1 MDETVLPGS
10 IADVDPELAERF
22 TDDSPTPPGLA
33 LPNSSKQ
40 RVQVKCVICGTL
52 KDVSALAASITPYC
66 IGCGRGRNK
75 AKGEIAPVPY
85 EKSIAFKY
93 PELAELFCDD
103 SPTPADQAA
112 YSSPKGSRQR
122 VKVKCIDCGEP
133 KEVSAFAAV
142 QSVSCARCRGR
153 LNASGLRRAK
163 GEYQV
168 SSKPLRYE
176 KSIAFKH
183 PELAALFCDDSP
195 TPPDQAAYS
204 TQRGMSQRVKVLCS
218 ACGEPKEVSAYAAVM
233 AKDAGCKSCQIPS
246 APLPTGSTASK
257 GENELTDYVESLGH
271 TVIRRDR
278 TLLDGKELDIYLPE
292 LKLALEFNG
301 DYWHSDEWLLS
312 RGNITAEEYHR
323 TKLELAA
330 EKGVRLGFVWNSEWR
345 FKWSRKP
352 ILEAVAE
359 FLATDE
365 TPPSLL
371 RLTSPSPRFASI
383 LPSDEPEPD

>member
-1 MDETVLPGS
+1 MDETRNDDGS
-10 IADVDPELAERF
+10 E
-22 TDDSPTPPGLA
+22 PTEQSL
-33 LPNSSKQ
+33 
-40 RVQVKCVICGTL
+40 I
-52 KDVSALAASITPYC
+52 
-66 IGCGRGRNK
+66 
-75 AKGEIAPVPY
+75 PY
-85 EKSIAFKY
+85 ERSIAFKY
-93 PELAELFCDD
+93 PEVAALFCDD
-103 SPTPADQAA
+103 SPTPPELAIG
-112 YSSPKGSRQR
+112 SSGGWKQR
-122 VKVKCIDCGEP
+122 VKVRCADCGEP
-133 KEVSAFAAV
+133 REISAYAAIM
-142 QSVSCARCRGR
+142 SPSCARCKS
-153 LNASGLRRAK
+153 SGLMD
-163 GEYQV
+163 ETFL
-168 SSKPLRYE
+168 KPMSYE
-176 KSIAFKH
+176 KSIAFRY

-195 TPPDQAAYS
+195 TPPEEAAYS
-204 TQRGMSQRVKVLCS
+204 TQRGMRQRVKVLCS
-218 ACGEPKEVSAYAAVM
+218 ACGEPKEVSAYAAFV

-278 TLLDGKELDIYLPE
+278 TLLGGKELDIYLPE

>member
-33 LPNSSKQ
+33 YHGGRGMNQ
-40 RVQVKCVICGTL
+40 RVKVKCAFCGEPREISAYAAV
-52 KDVSALAASITPYC
+52 VSSSCRKCKKNWMVEDDP
-66 IGCGRGRNK
+66 
-75 AKGEIAPVPY
+75 PVDY
-85 EKSIAFKY
+85 ERTIAFKY
-93 PELAELFCDD
+93 PQLATLFCDD
-103 SPTPADQAA
+103 SPTPADQAS
-112 YSSPKGSRQR
+112 YSSGRGMKQR
-122 VKVKCIDCGEP
+122 VKVICLLCG
-133 KEVSAFAAV
+133 
-142 QSVSCARCRGR
+142 Q
-153 LNASGLRRAK
+153 
-163 GEYQV
+163 
-168 SSKPLRYE
+168 
-176 KSIAFKH
+176 
-183 PELAALFCDDSP
+183 
-195 TPPDQAAYS
+195 
-204 TQRGMSQRVKVLCS
+204 
-218 ACGEPKEVSAYAAVM
+218 PKEVSAYAAVTAM
-233 AKDAGCKSCQIPS
+233 NAHCKSCLVPEF
-246 APLPTGSTASK
+246 PPTEGGTSK

-278 TLLDGKELDIYLPE
+278 TLLGGKELDIYLPE

-371 RLTSPSPRFASI
+371 RLTSPSPKFASI

>member
-10 IADVDPELAERF
+10 IADVDPALAERF

-33 LPNSSKQ
+33 YPGSGRGWKQ
-40 RVQVKCVICGTL
+40 RVKVRCADCGEPREISAYAAAMSSSCRRCRSSKNVTSANPRGSYA
-52 KDVSALAASITPYC
+52 VSAKPL
-66 IGCGRGRNK
+66 R
-75 AKGEIAPVPY
+75 Y

-93 PELAELFCDD
+93 PELA
-103 SPTPADQAA
+103 S
-112 YSSPKGSRQR
+112 
-122 VKVKCIDCGEP
+122 
-133 KEVSAFAAV
+133 
-142 QSVSCARCRGR
+142 
-153 LNASGLRRAK
+153 
-163 GEYQV
+163 
-168 SSKPLRYE
+168 
-176 KSIAFKH
+176 
-183 PELAALFCDDSP
+183 LFCDDSP
-195 TPPDQAAYS
+195 TPPEEAAYS
-204 TQRGMSQRVKVLCS
+204 TQRGMRQRVKVLCS
-218 ACGEPKEVSAYAAVM
+218 ACGKPKEVSAYAAVM
-233 AKDAGCKSCQIPS
+233 AKDAGCRSCQIPS

-257 GENELTDYVESLGH
+257 GEDELADYVESLGH
-271 TVIRRDR
+271 TVIRRNR
-278 TLLDGKELDIYLPE
+278 TLLGGKELDIYLPE

-330 EKGVRLGFVWNSEWR
+330 ERGVRLGFVWSSEWR

-371 RLTSPSPRFASI
+371 RLTSPSPKFASI
-383 LPSDEPEPD
+383 PPSDEPESDCSPV